1 MIARMK
7 QSYEMP
13 TGEEKSTEVNKQA
26 GLPRVVLRMVR
37 ELALE
42 SWKKADSETKYNGS
56 YIQGTTESY
65 ADFQEH

>member
-7 QSYEMP
+7 QSYEML

-26 GLPRVVLRMVR
+26 GLPRVVLRMVK

-42 SWKKADSETKYNGS
+42 AWKKADSETKYNGS
-56 YIQGTTESY
+56 YIQGMSESY